1 MKKFIDNTNQNLLEK
16 YPTVWNTKIVWML
29 LTAFLLHIVFFTL
42 GYFALAN
49 PELLQERDA
58 KSIFFDNGTVFI
70 SIILSILT
78 LVVWLIYLFK
88 NNAFKSFYP
97 TTRLDL
103 FKQFLCYLII
113 VFCSTTFF
121 LSYNAGLKQ
130 YISST
135 YPDNTI
141 QNEIHASNKAAIF
154 FSQDL
159 ERYTLNQ
166 RRYPE
171 PFNSLYCEVF
181 EGSQAN
187 SEAGDTLQNSNT
199 PNLKFLDY
207 TYRFYTLKSKQGAL
221 KDYNNEKYSGH
232 LFYKTKDTLRTYF
245 YMDSI
250 FDASRFLTTVKPS
263 YFNYSSRFYQ
273 SKDDK
278 KKALISLYDEDDY
291 YYDNYNN
298 FNNRWNFSTQH
309 ESWNKEAHDVLKRN
323 NADEIKSILADFLT
337 ICNQYNVKHNL
348 TSDAWFD
355 LVYHPENFELKALIR
370 KEPKSEYGF
379 NYREDNT
386 ALEIFKKEHITDFYL
401 EDDALHYVFENIEE
415 IKSKTP
421 YIESI
426 HFFIWL
432 AFFFSSVIFMFRITG
447 LKPLLFTIIITGV
460 VALFITL
467 LSVLFAHITGFND
480 NSVGYF
486 VSYLTLLIG
495 AIILA
500 IPIFYSKKIKKR
512 VVAICLNMSIIGF
525 ILFVFLI
532 ISVISLHQSDACTS
546 DYGSRIHNSDCFN
559 LLGDIGLLWSY
570 ILFIINLIFIYFYSG
585 IIKNWKALPEG

>member
-1 MKKFIDNTNQNLLEK
+1 MKKFIYNTNQNLLEK
-16 YPTVWNTKIVWML
+16 YPNLWNTKLVWML

-42 GYFALAN
+42 GYFALSN
-49 PELLQERDA
+49 PELLQEPDA

-97 TTRLDL
+97 TKRLDL
-103 FKQFLCYLII
+103 FKQFLCYVII

-121 LSYNAGLKQ
+121 LSYNTGLKQ
-130 YISST
+130 YISGQ
-135 YPDNTI
+135 YPENII
-141 QNEIHASNKAAIF
+141 QKEINVSNKAAIF

-159 ERYTLNQ
+159 ERYTLNN

-171 PFNSLYCEVF
+171 PFNTLYCEVF

-187 SEAGDTLQNSNT
+187 SKAGDTLQNSNIH
-199 PNLKFLDY
+199 NLKFLDY
-207 TYRFYTLKSKQGAL
+207 TYRFFTLKSKQGL
-221 KDYNNEKYSGH
+221 LRNYNNEKYSGF

-245 YMDSI
+245 YIDSI
-250 FDASRFLTTVKPS
+250 FDASRFITAANPS

-278 KKALISLYDEDDY
+278 KKALNSLYDEDDY
-291 YYDNYNN
+291 YYNNYNS

-309 ESWNKEAHDVLKRN
+309 ESWNKETYDLLKRN
-323 NADEIKSILADFLT
+323 NADEIKTILADFLA
-337 ICNQYNVKHNL
+337 ICNQYKVRHNL

-370 KEPKSEYGF
+370 KQPKTIYGA
-379 NYREDNT
+379 NYREDKT
-386 ALEIFKKEHITDFYL
+386 ALEAFTKEHITDFYI

-421 YIESI
+421 FIESI

-432 AFFFSSVIFMFRITG
+432 AFIFSCIILMFRITG
-447 LKPLLFTIIITGV
+447 LKSLLFTIITTGV
-460 VALFITL
+460 IALFITL
-467 LSVLFAHITGFND
+467 LSVLFAYASGFND
-480 NSVGYF
+480 NTIGYF

-500 IPIFYSKKIKKR
+500 IPIFYSKKIKKQ

-532 ISVISLHQSDACTS
+532 ICIISLHQSDICQ
-546 DYGSRIHNSDCFN
+546 SRQTINTYAYDCFN
-559 LLGDIGLLWSY
+559 LLESIGIAWSY
-570 ILFIINLIFIYFYSG
+570 ILFIINLIFIYFYSA